1 MDGRCDEL
9 LAVVDPRRDER
20 IADDHHL
27 PMLVQLM
34 KDVA

>member
-9 LAVVDPRRDER
+9 LAVVDARRDER